1 MFVNP
6 CRHFDNNLL
15 NLLQPETSIP
25 PVILEEIQQIQAV
38 NRIPVER
45 IADFLRSEGVLR
57 DTDFRN
63 NLMKI
68 EREIFQSA
76 E

>member
-6 CRHFDNNLL
+6 CRTFDKNRL

-38 NRIPVER
+38 NRIPVDR
-45 IADFLRSEGVLR
+45 IADFLSSEGALR
-57 DTDFRN
+57 NTDFRAK
-63 NLMKI
+63 LKKI
-68 EREIFQSA
+68 EGEIFQDA